1 MPAILRLV
9 REGDAD
15 QVAAIYEPYVRDT
28 AITFAGAAPTG
39 PEFLDRIHATIER
52 LPWIVCERDD
62 QAVGYAYAG
71 SHRAAPAYRW
81 SVETTIYVHP
91 RYHRLGVGKA
101 LYSTLLEAL
110 RLLGYHYAYA
120 GVAHP
125 NDASIGLHQAMGF
138 ELVGTFPEVGYKL
151 GAWRDVAWL
160 GRKLGDSNSVPA
172 EPRLLSELLGTPE
185 WQAAIAAGQ
194 SLLR

>member
-9 REGDAD
+9 REGDAE
-15 QVAAIYEPYVRDT
+15 QIAAIYEPYVRDT

-39 PEFLDRIHATIER
+39 PEFLDHIHATIER
-52 LPWIVCERDD
+52 LPWIVCERDG
-62 QAVGYAYAG
+62 QVIGYAYA
-71 SHRAAPAYRW
+71 SPHRAAPAYRW
-81 SVETTIYVHP
+81 SVETTIYVHS
-91 RYHRLGVGKA
+91 RYHRSGVGKA
-101 LYSTLLEAL
+101 LYAALLEAL

-120 GVAHP
+120 GVAQP

-160 GRKLGDSNSVPA
+160 GRKLGDSNPVPG